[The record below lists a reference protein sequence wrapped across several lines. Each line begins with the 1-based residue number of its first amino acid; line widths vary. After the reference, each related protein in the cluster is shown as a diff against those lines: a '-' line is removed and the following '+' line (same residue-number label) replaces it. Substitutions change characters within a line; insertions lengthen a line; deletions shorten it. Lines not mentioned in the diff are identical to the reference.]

1 MYMCLWCLISL
12 FCMFSWQVDFKWG
25 SDGCG
30 GFGEGRVEGG
40 WKGGEGSVGSQLT
53 SAGRELHQLYS
64 FVLF

>member
-1 MYMCLWCLISL
+1 
-12 FCMFSWQVDFKWG
+12 MFSWQVDFKWG